1 MTTALITG
9 AARNIG
15 RATALALADAGH
27 DVVVHTRSDRPAAEE
42 VAEEVRARG
51 QAAWVFLADVSN
63 EPGVHELRDR
73 TLESAGSVDIL
84 VNNAAIRDHDEL
96 LTLDYEQWRRIVGV
110 ILDGAFLCSRAFVP
124 GMIELG
130 WGRIINIVGVRG
142 EEGEAGRAH
151 VCAAKNGLIGL
162 TRATA
167 REFGRHGITVNA
179 VSPGTVETDRDRR
192 DPSRLERRASLR
204 EVAEAG
210 KPEDV
215 SAAVAFLASR
225 EARFI
230 TGQVLGVNGG
240 ERMA

>member
-1 MTTALITG
+1 MTALVTG

-15 RATALALADAGH
+15 RAIALRLAEAGH
-27 DVVVHTRSDRPAAEE
+27 DVVVHTRSDRDAAEK
-42 VAEEVRARG
+42 VATEVRARG
-51 QAAWVFLADVSN
+51 QAAWVLLADVRS
-63 EPGVHELRDR
+63 EASVEGLRDEV
-73 TLESAGSVDIL
+73 LAVAGRVDVL

-96 LTLDYEQWRRIVGV
+96 LTLDFDQWQRIVGV
-110 ILDGAFLCSRAFVP
+110 ILDGAFLCSRSFVP
-124 GMIELG
+124 GMIDHG
-130 WGRIINIVGVRG
+130 WGRIVNIVGVRG

-162 TRATA
+162 TRALA
-167 REFGRHGITVNA
+167 RELGAHGITVNA

-210 KPEDV
+210 QPEDV
-215 SAAVAFLASR
+215 AAAVSFLASH

>member
-15 RATALALADAGH
+15 RACALALAEAGH
-27 DVVVHTRSDRPAAEE
+27 DVVVHTRSDQAAAED

-51 QAAWVFLADVSN
+51 RVAWVLLADVGT
-63 EPGVHELRDR
+63 EAGVRELQER
-73 TLESAGSVDIL
+73 TLEAAGRVDIL

-96 LTLDYEQWRRIVGV
+96 LSLDFEQWRRIVGV
-110 ILDGAFLCSRAFVP
+110 ILDGAFLCTRSFVP
-124 GMIELG
+124 GMVEGG
-130 WGRIINIVGVRG
+130 WGRIVNIVGVRG

-167 REFGRHGITVNA
+167 RELGRHGITVNA
-179 VSPGTVETDRDRR
+179 VSPGTVATDRDRN
-192 DPSRLERRASLR
+192 DPSRLDRRASLR
-204 EVAEAG
+204 EVVDAG
-210 KPEDV
+210 QPEDV
-215 SAAVAFLASR
+215 AAAVAFLASH
-225 EARFI
+225 EAKFI
-230 TGQVLGVNGG
+230 TGQILGVNGG

>member
-15 RATALALADAGH
+15 RASALALAEAGH
-27 DVVVHTRSDRPAAEE
+27 DVVVHTRSDQAAAEA

-51 QAAWVFLADVSN
+51 RAAWVFLADVAT
-63 EPGVHELRDR
+63 EAGVQELHDR
-73 TLESAGSVDIL
+73 TVEAAGPVSIL

-96 LTLDYEQWRRIVGV
+96 VSLDFAQWRRIVGV
-110 ILDGAFLCSRAFVP
+110 ILDGAFLCTRSFVP
-124 GMIELG
+124 GMIDRG
-130 WGRIINIVGVRG
+130 WGRIVNIVGVRG

-167 REFGRHGITVNA
+167 RELGAYGITVNA

-192 DPSRLERRASLR
+192 DPSRLGRRASLR
-204 EVAEAG
+204 EVVDVG
-210 KPEDV
+210 QPEDV
-215 SAAVAFLASR
+215 AAAVAFLASR
-225 EARFI
+225 EAKFI

-240 ERMA
+240 ERMG